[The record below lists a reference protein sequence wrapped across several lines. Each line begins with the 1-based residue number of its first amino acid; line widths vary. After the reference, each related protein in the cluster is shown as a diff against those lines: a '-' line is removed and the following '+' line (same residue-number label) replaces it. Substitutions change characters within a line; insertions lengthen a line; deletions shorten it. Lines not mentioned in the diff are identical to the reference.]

1 MYADNETGKR
11 AHRFLRLLQEAGHNT
26 DAYPT
31 VGYVKSTAPLAI
43 YVEKSDFEITSDTA
57 HINPD
62 LLARQEYVTTVIDGT
77 TRNLT
82 LEYAQSLRVGDAVLV
97 ICDVTDGL
105 FYVICKL
112 TGGG

>member
-1 MYADNETGKR
+1 MYAENETGKR
-11 AHRFLRLLQEAGHNT
+11 AHRFLRLIKDAGYNT

-31 VGYVKSTAPLAI
+31 TGYVTSTSPLTI

-57 HINPD
+57 YINPD
-62 LLARQEYVTTVIDGT
+62 LLARQEYVSTVIDGIP
-77 TRNLT
+77 RNLT
-82 LEYAQSLRVGDAVLV
+82 LEYAQSLNVGDAVLV
-97 ICDVTDGL
+97 ICDANDGL

>member
-11 AHRFLRLLQEAGHNT
+11 AHRFLRLLKDAGHNT

-31 VGYVKSTAPLAI
+31 VGYVKSTAPLTI

-57 HINPD
+57 YINPD
-62 LLARQEYVTTVIDGT
+62 LLARQEYATTVIDGYT
-77 TRNLT
+77 QTLT
-82 LEYAQSLRVGDAVLV
+82 LEYAQSLNVGDAVLV
-97 ICDVTDGL
+97 LCDANDGI